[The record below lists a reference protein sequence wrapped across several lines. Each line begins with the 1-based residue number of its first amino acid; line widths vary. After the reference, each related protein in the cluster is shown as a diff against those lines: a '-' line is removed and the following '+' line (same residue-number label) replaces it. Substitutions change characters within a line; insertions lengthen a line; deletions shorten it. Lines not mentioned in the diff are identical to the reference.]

1 MFIMTMMINMA
12 TRMIVIARAP
22 VFAIAR
28 VMGWFAY
35 MVLGI
40 QAARDI
46 GRGIFFAR

>member
-1 MFIMTMMINMA
+1 MFMMTMLINMA
-12 TRMIVIARAP
+12 IRVIVTARAP

-40 QAARDI
+40 QAARGI
-46 GRGIFFAR
+46 GRDVFFAR